1 VSQNKVFLAL
11 GSNVGNWKV
20 NFNSC
25 LMELKKISKLKA
37 IANIYVSKPYG
48 YKKQN
53 DFYNTV
59 VEVKTRNNPFQLMN
73 QIKIIEKKLHK
84 NKILI
89 NGPRRIDI
97 DIIFFNSLNIS
108 YKKLIIPH
116 PRVSERD
123 FVLLPLFDIDPFFKH
138 PQSKKSIKAL
148 TTALKTTYIKKS
160 IRQPKEMFVIH

>member
-1 VSQNKVFLAL
+1 MSQNKVFLAL
-11 GSNVGNWKV
+11 GSNVGNRKV

-59 VEVKTRNNPFQLMN
+59 VEVKTHNNPFQLMN

-116 PRVSERD
+116 PRMHQRS
-123 FVLLPLFDIDPFFKH
+123 FVLQPLCELNPKWIH
-138 PQSKKSIKAL
+138 PITKKGIKELIRNLNNKQKILKISKK
-148 TTALKTTYIKKS
+148 
-160 IRQPKEMFVIH
+160 

>member
-1 VSQNKVFLAL
+1 MFQNKVFLAL

-59 VEVKTRNNPFQLMN
+59 VAVKTRNNPFQLMN

-116 PRVSERD
+116 PRIIDRD

-138 PQSKKSIKAL
+138 PQYKKSIKSL
-148 TTALKTTYIKKS
+148 TTELKTTYIKKS
-160 IRQPKEMFVIH
+160 IRQPKELFVIH